1 MKSYKNTTHNLDK
14 LRYLAYF
21 SCAAPNGRHSVGVAV
36 SETDSPL
43 GPYTDPLGVPL
54 IYHNEDSVVG
64 CIDQTYFK
72 DPETGRDFIIWKTDD
87 ILPVIRTG
95 VIYIQEIE
103 AGGTAFAEGSEKTA
117 MIWVDRSGT
126 TNILQ

>member
-1 MKSYKNTTHNLDK
+1 M
-14 LRYLAYF
+14 
-21 SCAAPNGRHSVGVAV
+21 GVAV

-126 TNILQ
+126 TNIHQYNCDQFQA

>member
-1 MKSYKNTTHNLDK
+1 MITARD
-14 LRYLAYF
+14 
-21 SCAAPNGRHSVGVAV
+21 
-36 SETDSPL
+36 
-43 GPYTDPLGVPL
+43 
-54 IYHNEDSVVG
+54 EDSVVG

-103 AGGTAFAEGSEKTA
+103 AGGTAFADGSEKTA

-126 TNILQ
+126 TNVLQYNCDLFQA